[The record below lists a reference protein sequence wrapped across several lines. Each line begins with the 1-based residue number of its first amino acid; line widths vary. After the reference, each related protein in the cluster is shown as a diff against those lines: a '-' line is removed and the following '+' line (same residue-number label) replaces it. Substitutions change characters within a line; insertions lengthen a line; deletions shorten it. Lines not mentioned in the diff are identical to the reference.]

1 MLKFNSTSI
10 LFLFLFAVLQVA
22 AQSPTELREMFDDPS
37 NEDSTRAFALKRL
50 IWDQYLFSDT
60 DSALVLIE
68 EGKSFTSSVGDTTN
82 LVDFISS
89 EGIAL
94 AVRGDN
100 KASINTFRKALELAE
115 RNSQE
120 SMVATIYNNMGNVYS
135 GMGDFKNA
143 VDVYSKSLN
152 TMHRFGDL
160 VGQGNALNN
169 IGSIYSS
176 QNDEERALSYFRRS
190 FKTFSKTNNKR
201 GLANAATNFGSL
213 LKDIDK
219 IDSAMYYFDIA
230 LDVYKSSN
238 YKIGEATIYQNF
250 GSIALDDKDYETAL
264 KEYNRA
270 LDLNLKLKNSPDVST
285 ILQLISET
293 YLEMGDLTKAM
304 EFAQESLDVAL
315 TTSRKKIINKANYRL
330 YKVSKAL
337 GDDSKALNYYENYI
351 SVRDS
356 LESEEM
362 KNDIAQKRYEYEYD
376 KKSFQDSVERAEHD
390 KIITEKLKRQTTEIE
405 KTQQRSIFLVIIIAL
420 VIISAVFIFR
430 RLRISQKQNQ
440 IIERQRDK
448 VEKQRNVLDE
458 KNQEIL
464 DSMNYAKRLQ
474 NAILPASNHFDELF
488 RDYFSYFAPKD
499 VVSGDFYWLES
510 NEHGTF
516 IAAADCTGHGV
527 PGALVSVV
535 CSNALTKAVVEDRLP
550 TPADVLDRTR
560 TLILNHFSKSG
571 KGINDGMDIALI
583 MLPAKE
589 NHKKLIFSGAHNP
602 FWLFRGDDIIEI
614 KGDKQ
619 PVGYLSEMKPFT
631 NHEVELE
638 KEDLVY
644 IFSDGYADQFGGP
657 EVDRGGKKFKRKTF
671 KNLVKE
677 IREKPLTDQKTII
690 QSKLETWQGSL
701 EQTDDIVVLGFRF

>member
-152 TMHRFGDL
+152 TMHRLGDL

>member
-1 MLKFNSTSI
+1 MLKINSTSI
-10 LFLFLFAVLQVA
+10 LFLFFFAVLQVT

-135 GMGDFKNA
+135 GMGDFRNA

-152 TMHRFGDL
+152 TMHRLGDL

-190 FKTFSKTNNKR
+190 FKTFSKTDNKR

-230 LDVYKSSN
+230 LDLYKSSN

-250 GSIALDDKDYETAL
+250 GSIALDGKDYENAL

-293 YLEMGDLTKAM
+293 YLEMGDLSKAM

-677 IREKPLTDQKTII
+677 VREKPLTDQKIII
-690 QSKLETWQGSL
+690 QSKLEAWQGSL

>member
-1 MLKFNSTSI
+1 MLKINSTSI
-10 LFLFLFAVLQVA
+10 LFLFFFAVLQVT

-135 GMGDFKNA
+135 GMGDFRNA

-152 TMHRFGDL
+152 TMHRLGDL

-190 FKTFSKTNNKR
+190 FKTFSKTDNKR

-250 GSIALDDKDYETAL
+250 GSIALDGKDYENAL

-293 YLEMGDLTKAM
+293 YLEMGDLSKAM

-677 IREKPLTDQKTII
+677 IREKPLTDQKIII
-690 QSKLETWQGSL
+690 QSKLEAWQGSL

>member
-82 LVDFISS
+82 LVDFLSS

-152 TMHRFGDL
+152 TMHRLGDL

-250 GSIALDDKDYETAL
+250 GIIALDGKDYETAL